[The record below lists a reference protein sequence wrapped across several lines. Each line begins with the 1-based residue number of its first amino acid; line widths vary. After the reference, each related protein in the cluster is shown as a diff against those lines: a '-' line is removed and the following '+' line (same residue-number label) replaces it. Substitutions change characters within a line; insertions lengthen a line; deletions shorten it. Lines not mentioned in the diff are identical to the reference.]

1 MPIDIKNKEKDR
13 DKESSS
19 KLIMDYLEK
28 NQKPIKRSSSIL
40 SPPESDQQQKKQNT
54 QTVNMSTSQISSDNA
69 VDQTNI
75 LDTSAVSTVTHDTI
89 RDAIAPIINE
99 IQLLRESVHSDYNK
113 LHANYVELQES
124 ITSRSGEIAE
134 KLNQKIE
141 VNTGKISQVIHEN
154 KLLRKENASL
164 KERISKIESNQ
175 VRNNII
181 ISGIPEGKWETYD
194 TTVARIYDTIATA
207 FSSGDIDRALE
218 EARQIEIVCCNRI
231 GRYQMGKH
239 RSISV
244 TSCNYANKEKIMQHK
259 KNLPNDIYINEEFP
273 LEVKRNRDKLRLI
286 WKLAKSQSAYR
297 DKCKLSGD
305 RWNQLHCK

>member
-54 QTVNMSTSQISSDNA
+54 LTVNTLTSQIPSDNA

-75 LDTSAVSTVTHDTI
+75 LDTSAVSTSTQDTI
-89 RDAIAPIINE
+89 RDVTAPIINE

-154 KLLRKENASL
+154 KLLRRENASL

-207 FSSGDIDRALE
+207 FSSSNIDRALE
-218 EARQIEIVCCNRI
+218 EA
-231 GRYQMGKH
+231 
-239 RSISV
+239 
-244 TSCNYANKEKIMQHK
+244 
-259 KNLPNDIYINEEFP
+259 
-273 LEVKRNRDKLRLI
+273 
-286 WKLAKSQSAYR
+286 
-297 DKCKLSGD
+297 SG
-305 RWNQLHCK
+305 LK